1 MFRYLDICFSVWCV
15 QEHTIIYN
23 ICVFRFASGCALRLD
38 LNKGTAK
45 NKLLDLVVCVGV
57 SLIRCNSWG
66 GKKYLSFAVV
76 VVALS
81 GRGMCAACYIIA
93 SSRRFVLRLV
103 VSVCVSWII
112 AKVRFYLVV
121 VCFVSRVWSFIHIHI
136 LYILYCG
143 VVCVVVVSLCVLALM
158 KQPERKIKTGA
169 ASRTRTNRK
178 QINKWKKKRYIK
190 KSQSTKNQ
198 EEKTTL
204 GKCT

>member
-1 MFRYLDICFSVWCV
+1 MFRYLDIYFSVWCV
-15 QEHTIIYN
+15 QEHTIIY
-23 ICVFRFASGCALRLD
+23 IIYVCRFASGCALRLD
-38 LNKGTAK
+38 QNKGTAK
-45 NKLLDLVVCVGV
+45 IKLLDLVVCVGV

-81 GRGMCAACYIIA
+81 GRGICAACYIIA

-136 LYILYCG
+136 LYIYYI
-143 VVCVVVVSLCVLALM
+143 VVWCVSFRCVLALM

-169 ASRTRTNRK
+169 ASRNRTNRK
-178 QINKWKKKRYIK
+178 QINKWTKKRYIK

-198 EEKTTL
+198 E
-204 GKCT
+204 

>member
-1 MFRYLDICFSVWCV
+1 MCVSLCVWLC
-15 QEHTIIYN
+15 
-23 ICVFRFASGCALRLD
+23 FASGSEQR
-38 LNKGTAK
+38 NGKI
-45 NKLLDLVVCVGV
+45 KLLDLVVCVGV

-66 GKKYLSFAVV
+66 GKNYLSFAVV

-103 VSVCVSWII
+103 VSVDNCKGTFLFGRGVLCF
-112 AKVRFYLVV
+112 ACLVV
-121 VCFVSRVWSFIHIHI
+121 YPYTYII
-136 LYILYCG
+136 YILYCG
-143 VVCVVVVSLCVLALM
+143 VVCVVVVAWCVLLLM
-158 KQPERKIKTGA
+158 RQPERKIKTGA

-178 QINKWKKKRYIK
+178 QINKWTKKRYIK

-204 GKCT
+204 GKYV

>member
-1 MFRYLDICFSVWCV
+1 MCTGT
-15 QEHTIIYN
+15 HNNIYN

-38 LNKGTAK
+38 QNKGTAK
-45 NKLLDLVVCVGV
+45 IKLLDLVVCVGV

-103 VSVCVSWII
+103 VSVGVSWII

-121 VCFVSRVWSFIHIHI
+121 VCFVSRVWSFIHIL
-136 LYILYCG
+136 LYILYI
-143 VVCVVVVSLCVLALM
+143 VVWCVSFRCVLALM

-178 QINKWKKKRYIK
+178 QINKWTKKKIY
-190 KSQSTKNQ
+190 
-198 EEKTTL
+198 
-204 GKCT
+204 